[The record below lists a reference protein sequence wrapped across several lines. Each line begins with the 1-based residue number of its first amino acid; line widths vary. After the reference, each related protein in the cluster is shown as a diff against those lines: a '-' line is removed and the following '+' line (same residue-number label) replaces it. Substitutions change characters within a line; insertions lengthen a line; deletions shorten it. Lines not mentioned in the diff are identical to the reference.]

1 MKIVLIIY
9 AVSWLILSA
18 VYIKNFI
25 RKNGRNKGPWY
36 FHILTFVL
44 APLILFIV
52 LFSLYEPFRHIKIIR
67 KLIGIEAF
75 ISPHEVESIHYLEVK
90 RNEALAEFQTIEKQ
104 DYSIIECV
112 EIGKRLH
119 AIVKEYKFDSIFPSL
134 DKVNISKE
142 VEFVVHDCRSDRRN
156 GFMLLIKLPKEEKEE
171 DENIYN
177 YLTVE
182 QSCSGAWQIYLLH
195 TIRHYMPIEGYAEY
209 PRFEYIFDKEDLK
222 QIDQDKKESIDL
234 ELLSQIDVRPIVIQK
249 GNKFFMS
256 SCYWSGFD
264 GLVREFF
271 RITIENNKVVDMFK
285 FDQRTEYEYDIGLV
299 YGVKHEDPF

>member
-25 RKNGRNKGPWY
+25 RKTGRNKGPWY
-36 FHILTFVL
+36 FHILVYLL
-44 APLILFIV
+44 APIILLIV
-52 LFSLYEPFRHIKIIR
+52 LFSLYKPFRRIKIFK
-67 KLIGIEAF
+67 KLMGIEAY
-75 ISPHEVESIHYLEVK
+75 INPTEVESINYLEEK
-90 RNEALAEFQTIEKQ
+90 RNEALDEFQIVEKQ
-104 DYSIIECV
+104 DYSITEYV
-112 EIGKRLH
+112 EIGKKLH

-142 VEFVVHDCRSDRRN
+142 VELAVHDCRPDGRN
-156 GFMLLIKLPKEEKEE
+156 GFMLLIELPKEEK
-171 DENIYN
+171 DENIFN

-182 QSCSGAWQIYLLH
+182 QSCRGAWQIYLLH

-222 QIDQDKKESIDL
+222 QIDQDKKESIDF
-234 ELLSQIDVRPIVIQK
+234 ELLSQIDVRPMVIQK
-249 GNKFFMS
+249 ENKFFVS

-285 FDQRTEYEYDIGLV
+285 FDEKTEYEYDIGLI
-299 YGVKHEDPF
+299 YGVKYEDPF

>member
-36 FHILTFVL
+36 FHILIYFL
-44 APLILFIV
+44 APLILLFV
-52 LFSLYEPFRHIKIIR
+52 LLSLYEPFRRIKISKKFR
-67 KLIGIEAF
+67 GTEAY
-75 ISPHEVESIHYLEVK
+75 ISPTKVESINNLEVK
-90 RNEALAEFQTIEKQ
+90 RNEALAEFQAIEKQ
-104 DYSIIECV
+104 DHSITEYV
-112 EIGKRLH
+112 EIGKKLH

-142 VEFVVHDCRSDRRN
+142 VELAVHDCRPDGRN
-156 GFMLLIKLPKEEKEE
+156 LCMLLITLPKEEK
-171 DENIYN
+171 DESIFN

-195 TIRHYMPIEGYAEY
+195 TIRHYMPIGGYAEY
-209 PRFEYIFDKEDLK
+209 PRFVYVFDKEDLK
-222 QIDQDKKESIDL
+222 QIDQDEKESINF
-234 ELLSQIDVRPIVIQK
+234 EILSQIEVRPIVIQK
-249 GNKFFMS
+249 GNKFFVS
-256 SCYWSGFD
+256 SCYWSAFD

-271 RITIENNKVVDMFK
+271 RITIENNKVVDMIQFNE
-285 FDQRTEYEYDIGLV
+285 RTEYEYDIGVV
-299 YGVKHEDPF
+299 YGVKYDDPF